1 MRNNKKYIRTNLLV
15 QYLRLCQ
22 QSIKHISCVWFLFE
36 HQINFRNDSI
46 DGMCTQI
53 WASVILCEKCSAYHQ
68 LSSIKIIEWYFR
80 IKFLVHTAVIE
91 QNQKNSRVLS
101 SIDWI
106 DMFLWLNFLTIHIS
120 ITFEQNIFY
129 FSHFFS
135 FWFLIAKESGGN
147 SCLNFRFA
155 FNSFLFNK
163 ISMRMRVFSLTR
175 GLFSFGFVFRFLYF
189 LSILI
194 EYKINSNMQTKL
206 AQIAI
211 RTSIW
216 QFWLFQ
222 FVWHVQ
228 QKVYNGE

>member
-91 QNQKNSRVLS
+91 QNQKNFACPFVY
-101 SIDWI
+101 
-106 DMFLWLNFLTIHIS
+106 WLNRYVFMTKFSHDPNLNHIWTKYILFLTFFFVLIFDS
-120 ITFEQNIFY
+120 EREWRKFMFE
-129 FSHFFS
+129 
-135 FWFLIAKESGGN
+135 
-147 SCLNFRFA
+147 
-155 FNSFLFNK
+155 
-163 ISMRMRVFSLTR
+163 
-175 GLFSFGFVFRFLYF
+175 
-189 LSILI
+189 LSVC
-194 EYKINSNMQTKL
+194 
-206 AQIAI
+206 
-211 RTSIW
+211 
-216 QFWLFQ
+216 FQ
-222 FVWHVQ
+222 FISV
-228 QKVYNGE
+228 